1 MELGNGNA
9 AGWLDR
15 REERGVATLAHGFDV
30 SAIGLT
36 AGRDSLGDDQL
47 ASGPRPVDATVV
59 ELVWQLSPLM

>member
-1 MELGNGNA
+1 MRSKREMELGNGNA

-36 AGRDSLGDDQL
+36 APD
-47 ASGPRPVDATVV
+47 ASAVDLVDVAGKPLVV
-59 ELVWQLSPLM
+59 QVLRYWG